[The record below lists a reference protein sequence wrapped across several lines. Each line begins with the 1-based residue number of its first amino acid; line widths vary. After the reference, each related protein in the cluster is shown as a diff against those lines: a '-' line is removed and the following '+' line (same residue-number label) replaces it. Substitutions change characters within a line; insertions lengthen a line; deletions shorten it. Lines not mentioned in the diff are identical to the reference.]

1 MTRDELDEILMNTT
15 PVPPDASTSASSP
28 ATTVPVTWA
37 PRRWPVFLT
46 IAPQPRTPLADR
58 PGRYLASV
66 LRDAW
71 LPLLVGAVLTAL
83 TYLSSGL
90 IPTVLGR
97 VVDHGMS
104 HGLSAQLVPGLIALA
119 ALGVAGGLVGGV
131 TELFAFGSWVSG
143 WQPSVRG
150 VGYRLGLRSRA
161 VTREVSS
168 GDVVST
174 ATSDADSIGAL
185 MYFIVT
191 VIGSLISTV
200 VVAVL
205 MLRMD
210 TGLGLLVLLG
220 LPVVLL
226 GVGTLLRPLNRR
238 MSVQREEQ
246 GRLTT
251 VTTDV
256 VAGLRVLRGIGG
268 EDVYAARYAEQS
280 AKVRAAGIKVASTQ
294 AMLAAIRA
302 GAPMILTALVVGAS
316 ATAALEGRI
325 TAGEFVTFYGYTT
338 FLIWPLGA
346 LADLM
351 QFMTRAW
358 VGAKKVARVA
368 GVEPLVRDDDV
379 DPGAVLDPTGDLVDQ
394 ASGLRLAGGRM
405 SALVCARPAV
415 SAALAERLGRP
426 DDEAAVTLSG
436 TDLRRL
442 PIEQVRR
449 TVVVSGAHA
458 EAFAGPL
465 AGEVLGEQVELA
477 PQRGLVELMTLH
489 AGTDRPDATRADV
502 PLTTAQAESAYRAL
516 EVAVAGDVLDSLGG
530 LEGQLTEKARNLSG
544 GQRQRLA
551 LARAVARQAPVLVL
565 IEPTSALDSHTEDLV
580 AQRLREARAGLTTVV
595 VTSSPLLLSRC
606 DEVILLEVVDAE
618 PGVNAR
624 VGERARGTHH
634 ELSQLDAYTD
644 VVERGAGA

>member
-37 PRRWPVFLT
+37 PRRWPAFLT

-200 VVAVL
+200 VVAIL

-268 EDVYAARYAEQS
+268 EDVYAAR
-280 AKVRAAGIKVASTQ
+280 
-294 AMLAAIRA
+294 
-302 GAPMILTALVVGAS
+302 
-316 ATAALEGRI
+316 
-325 TAGEFVTFYGYTT
+325 
-338 FLIWPLGA
+338 
-346 LADLM
+346 
-351 QFMTRAW
+351 
-358 VGAKKVARVA
+358 
-368 GVEPLVRDDDV
+368 
-379 DPGAVLDPTGDLVDQ
+379 
-394 ASGLRLAGGRM
+394 
-405 SALVCARPAV
+405 
-415 SAALAERLGRP
+415 
-426 DDEAAVTLSG
+426 
-436 TDLRRL
+436 
-442 PIEQVRR
+442 
-449 TVVVSGAHA
+449 
-458 EAFAGPL
+458 
-465 AGEVLGEQVELA
+465 
-477 PQRGLVELMTLH
+477 
-489 AGTDRPDATRADV
+489 
-502 PLTTAQAESAYRAL
+502 
-516 EVAVAGDVLDSLGG
+516 
-530 LEGQLTEKARNLSG
+530 
-544 GQRQRLA
+544 
-551 LARAVARQAPVLVL
+551 
-565 IEPTSALDSHTEDLV
+565 
-580 AQRLREARAGLTTVV
+580 
-595 VTSSPLLLSRC
+595 
-606 DEVILLEVVDAE
+606 
-618 PGVNAR
+618 
-624 VGERARGTHH
+624 
-634 ELSQLDAYTD
+634 
-644 VVERGAGA
+644 